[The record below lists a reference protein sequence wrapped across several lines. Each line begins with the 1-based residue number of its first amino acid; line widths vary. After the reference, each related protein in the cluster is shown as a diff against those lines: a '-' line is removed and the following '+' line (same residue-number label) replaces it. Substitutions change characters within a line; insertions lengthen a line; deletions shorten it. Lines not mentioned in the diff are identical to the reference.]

1 MTVIFFDFCLGASWF
16 LSKISIDDPIRRMI
30 YDIPCNAWLSS
41 KSNDQKTMRSFI
53 VVSKASSVN
62 SKNFQTE
69 ISRVLKTVYFSTT
82 RSK

>member
-1 MTVIFFDFCLGASWF
+1 MIDFSSIYSGASWF

-53 VVSKASSVN
+53 VVSKTSSLN
-62 SKNFQTE
+62 SKNSKPKF
-69 ISRVLKTVYFSTT
+69 SRLKNFLF
-82 RSK
+82 